1 MRKLY
6 ILGILVG
13 MFVVAGLLYDGYIA
27 LKLLDEGIEIII
39 AMTRF
44 MAGY

>member
-6 ILGILVG
+6 KVGIPVG
-13 MFVVAGLLYDGYIA
+13 MVFLAGLLYDGYMT
-27 LKLLDEGIEIII
+27 LKLLKEGIDVII

-44 MAGY
+44 IAGY